1 MIAILGGSWIVL
13 LGVFRRS
20 RRRIQNPQGHFLGF
34 FGFFERESTLTRQAP
49 KRSKSPKKPK
59 K

>member
-1 MIAILGGSWIVL
+1 
-13 LGVFRRS
+13 
-20 RRRIQNPQGHFLGF
+20 LGF